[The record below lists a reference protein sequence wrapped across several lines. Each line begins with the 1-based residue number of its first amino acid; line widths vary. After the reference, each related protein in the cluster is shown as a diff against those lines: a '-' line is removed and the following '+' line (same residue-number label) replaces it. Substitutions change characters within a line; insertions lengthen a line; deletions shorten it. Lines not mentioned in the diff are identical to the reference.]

1 MKLPGW
7 RDHGRAICAKPNHV
21 AMTAIVAISLP
32 SAGQDG
38 GGPGMINSYIALTSL
53 TDRIRPDELAA
64 VAAALQTQV
73 LRDFAPEWG
82 TGAVVAAV
90 PFEAIPAGY
99 TPLIVQDTLETDGT
113 NGFHRTRGDDTPYI
127 LVPYGATWSL
137 AASHEVLRML
147 ANPTGSGRRPG
158 QSCLPGQG
166 TVEFL
171 IDVCGACQD
180 IAAAYAI
187 DGIVV
192 SDFCTQAFFGA
203 AGEMYSFN
211 GGVTARCEPAAN
223 GVVTWLA
230 DDGLLYQGRADRQ
243 GRVHVHGGFSPA
255 NRGRT
260 LLGELVDMLIPDRL
274 SRLSNASR
282 TNHLMEAE
290 QNARRARM
298 ANLMRFQEDIAWR
311 FGHASSGPAEAIPR
325 RLARHPKVFAQGGAR
340 SNQREKV
347 IEDVEFAVRTA
358 S

>member
-1 MKLPGW
+1 
-7 RDHGRAICAKPNHV
+7 
-21 AMTAIVAISLP
+21 
-32 SAGQDG
+32 
-38 GGPGMINSYIALTSL
+38 MINSYIALTSL

-73 LRDFAPEWG
+73 LRDFSPEWG
-82 TGAVVAAV
+82 IGAVVATV

-99 TPLIVQDTLETDGT
+99 TPLIVQDTLETDGA

-158 QSCLPGQG
+158 LSCLPGQG

-187 DGIVV
+187 DGVVV

-203 AGEMYSFN
+203 PGEMYSFN
-211 GGVTARCEPAAN
+211 GGVPARCEPAAN

-230 DDGLLYQGRADRQ
+230 DDNLLYQARADRQ
-243 GRVHVHGGFSPA
+243 GRVQVHGGFSPA
-255 NRGRT
+255 NRGRM
-260 LLGELVDMLIPDRL
+260 LLRELVDMLIPDRL

-282 TNHLMEAE
+282 TNHLVEAE

-298 ANLMRFQEDIAWR
+298 ANLARFQEDIAWR
-311 FGHASSGPAEAIPR
+311 FGHASTDPAGSLPR
-325 RLARHPKVFAQGGAR
+325 RTARHPGVYAQGSAR
-340 SNQREKV
+340 PDQRRQLS
-347 IEDVEFAVRTA
+347 EDVKMAVRSA